1 MSPINFD
8 ALINEYPER
17 KRALRTLQKWLQAHS
32 DAQVINP
39 ITLAREV
46 RGIEPSDLASALAVL
61 VKAGS
66 FRLVYKVLTPS
77 GVFAEGEFDDPTKI
91 PEKLPDRW
99 EHYFD
104 TADSDVVPV
113 FKKVA

>member
-8 ALINEYPER
+8 ALISRNPEN
-17 KRALRTLQKWLQAHS
+17 KRALRKLEEWMQQHH
-32 DAQVINP
+32 DDQVINP
-39 ITLAREV
+39 TTLAGEL
-46 RGIEPSDLASALAVL
+46 RGVDAVALANALTLL
-61 VKAGS
+61 VKAG
-66 FRLVYKVLTPS
+66 FLRRVYKVLTPS

-91 PEKLPDRW
+91 PERLPDRW

-104 TADSDVVPV
+104 TAESDVVPI

>member
-8 ALINEYPER
+8 ALVSKHPEST
-17 KRALRTLQKWLQAHS
+17 RALRKLEEWLQKHR

-39 ITLAREV
+39 TTLAREV
-46 RGIEPSDLASALAVL
+46 RGVDAVALAAALTLL
-61 VKAGS
+61 VQVGLL
-66 FRLVYKVLTPS
+66 RRVYKVLTPS
-77 GVFAEGEFDDPTKI
+77 GVFAEGEFDDPTEI

-104 TADSDVVPV
+104 TAESDVVPI